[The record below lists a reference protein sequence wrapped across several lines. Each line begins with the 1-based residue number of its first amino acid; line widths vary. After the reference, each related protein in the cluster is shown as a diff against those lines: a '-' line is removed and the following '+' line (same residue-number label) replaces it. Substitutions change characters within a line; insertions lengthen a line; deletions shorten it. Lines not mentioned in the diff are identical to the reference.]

1 MSDVRH
7 LLVNYLGLYHRLIYN
22 ILLFRYKKKVLD
34 LAKQHDKA
42 SEVEKV
48 QRYQM
53 PSEKGELQQYLEE
66 DLKEKVASIH
76 ARDTET
82 LDSLKEAL

>member
-1 MSDVRH
+1 ME
-7 LLVNYLGLYHRLIYN
+7 
-22 ILLFRYKKKVLD
+22 

-53 PSEKGELQQYLEE
+53 PSEKGELNSYLEE
-66 DLKEKVASIH
+66 DTKEKVRAYQGEGMRIQ
-76 ARDTET
+76 
-82 LDSLKEAL
+82 KEKV